1 MRSTAIDVVR
11 DLVGERLPQVMQQL
25 WQHLREL
32 TGKVSLKPPRLPSQ
46 PSGALH
52 WISWRTVLAAALLGG
67 IVHILATFVASLVT
81 GGHAYGLLI
90 DQLPANRMLV
100 LPQQSPGKQVLPELP
115 PDMLYAMCR
124 YDLQEGVLAVRATV
138 VGPGWSL
145 SVHTPKGSNFYVLT
159 GQPDRSTDVSF
170 LLVPSTPDAVHSI
183 PRRESPADT
192 QIASPSLE
200 GVVVLRAPLRGLAW
214 TAEIEAILQRA
225 SCALLKQ

>member
-11 DLVGERLPQVMQQL
+11 DVVGERLPQVIKQL
-25 WQHLREL
+25 WQHVREL
-32 TGKVSLKPPRLPSQ
+32 AGKVSLKPPRLPSQ
-46 PSGALH
+46 SSGALH
-52 WISWRTVLAAALLGG
+52 WISWRTLLAAALLGG
-67 IVHILATFVASLVT
+67 IVHILATFAASVAA

-100 LPQQSPGKQVLPELP
+100 LPQQSPGKQLLPELP

-124 YDLQEGVLAVRATV
+124 YDLQVGVLAVRATV

-145 SVHTPKGSNFYVLT
+145 SVHTPQGSNFYVLT

-170 LLVPSTPDAVHSI
+170 LLVPSNPDPI
-183 PRRESPADT
+183 PRRESAADT
-192 QIASPSLE
+192 QIASPSLT

-214 TAEIEAILQRA
+214 TAETEAILQRA
-225 SCALLKQ
+225 SCVLVKQ